1 MTTEGDIM
9 SVRVRT
15 SIDQRQLEAW
25 FGPGGPPANGLLKA
39 AGRARD
45 MSKAIITA
53 EGRID
58 TGQMRNAITSELV
71 ETGFF
76 RKRVVARVTA
86 WADHAV
92 FQHEGTANDGAGY
105 IYPVRARLLGP
116 FRPKGSRRFIMA
128 PRVRGVKGIRF
139 LKRAVDRLTPADF
152 V

>member
-1 MTTEGDIM
+1 MP
-9 SVRVRT
+9 VKVRT
-15 SIDQRQLEAW
+15 SIDEGKLEEW

-45 MSKAIITA
+45 MSKAIITQ
-53 EGRID
+53 EGRVD

-71 ETGFF
+71 EVGWF
-76 RKRVVARVTA
+76 RRRMVARVTA

-92 FQHEGTANDGAGY
+92 FQHEGTAWNGLGY
-105 IYPVRARLLGP
+105 IRPVRAKVLR
-116 FRPKGSRRFIMA
+116 FKPKGSSKYVFA
-128 PRVRGVKGIRF
+128 TKVKGVRGIKF